1 MSRVDDF
8 TPAVLDYGS
17 TDLETAVLDAL
28 DKADD
33 ATDAASG
40 ALSFSAARRRRSM
53 DEVLDLI
60 GAGGPRRRPS

>member
-40 ALSFSAARRRRSM
+40 ALSFSAARRRRSIR
-53 DEVLDLI
+53 EVLGLI
-60 GAGGPRRRPS
+60 VTAPPAK